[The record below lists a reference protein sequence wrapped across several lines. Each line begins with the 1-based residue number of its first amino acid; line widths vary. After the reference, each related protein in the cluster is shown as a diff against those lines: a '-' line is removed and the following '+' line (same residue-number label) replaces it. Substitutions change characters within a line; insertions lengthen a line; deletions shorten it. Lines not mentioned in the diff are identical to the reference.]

1 MIYAVLYNDTNME
14 IDRHVINEDF
24 RLSDILQMWD
34 IYVGDT
40 IKIECDDLS
49 ETSDIVY

>member
-1 MIYAVLYNDTNME
+1 MIYAVLYNDLGTE
-14 IDRHVINEDF
+14 IDRHVIDKDF
-24 RLSDILQMWD
+24 TLTDVLQMWD

-40 IKIECDDLS
+40 IKVECDDLS